1 MLVYCREE
9 ELQLEKR
16 KKRKIKGNSRL
27 SFADDFESENEEEN
41 GEIGEYTHTHTLIF
55 VKFCC
60 FL

>member
-1 MLVYCREE
+1 MRVHCREE
-9 ELQLEKR
+9 ELQFQKR

-41 GEIGEYTHTHTLIF
+41 GESGEYIYIF
-55 VKFCC
+55 VKETLGLFC